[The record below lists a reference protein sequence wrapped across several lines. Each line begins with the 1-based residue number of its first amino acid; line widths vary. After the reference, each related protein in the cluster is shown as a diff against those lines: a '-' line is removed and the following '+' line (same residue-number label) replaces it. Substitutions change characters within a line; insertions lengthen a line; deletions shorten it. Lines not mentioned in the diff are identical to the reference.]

1 MLMSI
6 SKKHEANLTFVI
18 SLVSCIVSAVL
29 FYIIYR
35 EGSNLVELNEQTT
48 LLSMYK
54 MWIKRMM
61 QIGLIGCCFLAIY
74 NRKKKERYQI
84 IVSCI
89 LVMGMIMRI
98 GYMLYTPYTVRGHD
112 VLESCGHAD
121 YIKGL
126 MSGHLPLTN
135 DYQLYHPPLFH
146 ALAAGMALVFGKLT
160 GIKEIPVLLEAG
172 KLISCWASIVTL
184 GIVRE
189 LCREIKLGKEGTLI
203 TMSLMAFLP
212 EHYLLAG
219 RLNNDS
225 LSIMFMAGVLLFTL
239 RWIRTKSFSDLSA
252 LAFCYGLGIMTKV
265 SVGTLAVV
273 TGTVML
279 YALYLN
285 IRNGTGITCLK
296 QYAVFALIAFP
307 LGLWYPI
314 RNLILFKQPFTYV
327 YPIKPDS
334 SLYVGNYSI
343 AARFFPSLDNY
354 IYADPYRD
362 YNVWPYIVRTS
373 VFGEFTYSVPFWI
386 PQVLLV
392 CAGFL
397 ALVSMFAIVRVVV
410 CTPLNNDRMYILT
423 RKDQLLAACWC
434 VTLIS
439 YIWFNIHYPF
449 GCTMDFRYLVPTAI
463 TGSLLIGR
471 WADSRGK
478 GIVQEYASYL
488 LWILTGLF
496 ALVSCLMYTLI

>member
-1 MLMSI
+1 MNI
-6 SKKHEANLTFVI
+6 NKKYEANLTFI
-18 SLVSCIVSAVL
+18 MLVACIVSAVL

-35 EGSNLVELNEQTT
+35 RCSNLVELDEQSP
-48 LLSMYK
+48 LMSIYK
-54 MWIKRMM
+54 MCIKRVM
-61 QIGLIGCCFLAIY
+61 QTGLIGCCFLTIY
-74 NRKKKERYQI
+74 NRKKKKRYQI
-84 IVSCI
+84 IISCI
-89 LVMGMIMRI
+89 LVMGIIMRI

-121 YIKGL
+121 YIIEL

-135 DYQLYHPPLFH
+135 DYQFYHPPLFH
-146 ALAAGMALVFGKLT
+146 ALAAGMALLFGKLT
-160 GIKEIPVLLEAG
+160 GIKETPVLLEAG

-184 GIVRE
+184 GIARE
-189 LCREIKLGKEGTLI
+189 LCREIKLGEEGTI
-203 TMSLMAFLP
+203 IAMSLMAFLP

-225 LSIMFMAGVLLFTL
+225 LSTMFLAGVLLFTL
-239 RWIRTKSFSDLSA
+239 RWIRTRSFIDLSI

-265 SVGTLAVV
+265 SVGSLAVV
-273 TGTVML
+273 TGIVML
-279 YALYLN
+279 YVLYLN
-285 IRNGTGITCLK
+285 IRNGTGIICLQ

-327 YPIKPDS
+327 YPIRLESPV
-334 SLYVGNYSI
+334 YVGNYSL

-354 IYADPYRD
+354 IYADPHRD

-373 VFGEFTYSVPFWI
+373 VFGEFTYSVPLWI

-397 ALVSMFAIVRVVV
+397 ALVSLFAIVRVVV
-410 CTPLNNDRMYILT
+410 CTPLYNVRMNILA
-423 RKDQLLAACWC
+423 RKDQLLVACWG
-434 VTLIS
+434 VTLIF
-439 YIWFNIHYPF
+439 YIWFNIQYPF

-463 TGSLLIGR
+463 IGSLLIGR

-478 GIVQEYASYL
+478 GIIQEYASYS
-488 LWILTGLF
+488 LWILIGLF
-496 ALVSCLMYTLI
+496 SLVSCLMYTMI